1 MGGDDDAGEA
11 LPDSMEID
19 EPAAEGDGDDEIEEA
34 EGGRPEDVVLVLLD
48 RPGRDSILEMQ
59 IVAFDAQGGVA
70 ISPYLDGYPFP
81 CYVVLRDVRELPE
94 TLAAALKQWFEFH
107 HAA

>member
-1 MGGDDDAGEA
+1 MAKKPATAQRDAVDAGVA
-11 LPDSMEID
+11 I
-19 EPAAEGDGDDEIEEA
+19 
-34 EGGRPEDVVLVLLD
+34 VLVLLD
-48 RPGRDSILEMQ
+48 RPGRDSILEMRS
-59 IVAFDAQGGVA
+59 VAFDAQGGVA